1 MKLTRLVLSALFTLQ
16 GAMAADIA
24 ENERLGNVM
33 GLLADASSTIV
44 DLSKK
49 APATLEGKDFGRAI
63 SRCGGADFLF
73 RVINE
78 KKGAIV
84 DGKFTA
90 GELTP
95 GKFLTAEG
103 EEQAAMV
110 NRFSDLLNEGR
121 GLFDKIKAE
130 LTAQAG
136 KAAAER
142 DFRPLKRIL
151 ADVDSL
157 MKKAH
162 TDFKP
167 PHP

>member
-1 MKLTRLVLSALFTLQ
+1 MKLSKLFLAAVITFQ
-16 GAMAADIA
+16 GAFAEIP
-24 ENERLGNVM
+24 ENEKLGNVM

-44 DLSKK
+44 ELSKK

-63 SRCGGADFLF
+63 SRTGGADFLF

-78 KKGAIV
+78 KKGTVV
-84 DGKFTA
+84 DGKLVA

-95 GKFLTAEG
+95 GKFLSAEG
-103 EEQAAMV
+103 EELTAMV
-110 NRFSDLLNEGR
+110 NRFSDLLNEGSA
-121 GLFDKIKAE
+121 LFEKLKVE